1 MSILGA
7 SNNLILIR
15 FILNKKEIQTALPPG
30 TLLLDFIRYH
40 QHQMGTK
47 IGCREGDCG
56 ACSVLVGDFKN
67 KNLHYQSAT
76 SCLTAL
82 GNVHGKH
89 VISIEGLNM
98 AELNLVQQAMKD
110 ESATQCG
117 FCTPGFVVS
126 LSGFC
131 LTEQEPTEENVLAA
145 ISGNICRCTG
155 YKSIEKAAGTV
166 CKSLE
171 NRGNESPIDFAIRK
185 NYLPEYLTEIPARL
199 LALKQ
204 NLNGALQPKTDK
216 PKFLG
221 GGTDLYV
228 QQHETMHH
236 EDIDFL
242 FDQSDLKGIVQK
254 GDICEMGAASTVTD
268 MLESPVFQ
276 AHFPNLKQIGKLVSS
291 EPIRNIATIA
301 GNIINASPIGDL
313 SIFFL
318 ALDAKIHLKN
328 GNEKRIVPLRN
339 LYLGYKKLDRLPEEI
354 VEKISFKLPDGQS
367 KINFEKVCKRTHL
380 DIASVNSAL
389 FVELEGFKILNA
401 GLSAGGVGPV
411 PLFLPKSSAFLSAKT
426 VSIELLE
433 ELLELIQ
440 TEISPISDV
449 RGTETYKR
457 TLLHQLVK
465 AHFSVMFKELDVK
478 QLMNLSL

>member
-1 MSILGA
+1 M
-7 SNNLILIR
+7 ILIR

-30 TLLLDFIRYH
+30 TLLLDFVRYH
-40 QHQMGTK
+40 QHLMGTK

-56 ACSVLVGDFKN
+56 ACSVLIGDFKN
-67 KNLHYQSAT
+67 EKLQYQSAT

-82 GNVHGKH
+82 GNIHGKH
-89 VISIEGLNM
+89 VLTIEGLNM
-98 AELNLVQQAMKD
+98 EELNLPQQAMKD

-131 LTEQEPTEENVLAA
+131 LTEQQPTEENILAA

-155 YKSIEKAAGTV
+155 YKSIEKAAFSV
-166 CKSLE
+166 CKSLKD
-171 NRGNESPIDFAIRK
+171 RGKESPIEFAGR
-185 NYLPEYLTEIPARL
+185 NHFLPEYLKEIPARL
-199 LALKQ
+199 LSLKQ
-204 NLNGALQPKTDK
+204 NLNGALKSKTDK

-242 FDQSDLKGIVQK
+242 FDKSNLNGIVQK
-254 GDICEMGAASTVTD
+254 GNICEMGAASTVTD
-268 MLESPVFQ
+268 MLESTVFQ
-276 AHFPNLKQIGKLVSS
+276 AHFPNLKAIGKLISS

-318 ALDAKIHLKN
+318 ALDAQIHLSN
-328 GNEKRIVPLRN
+328 GNEKRIVPLRK

-354 VEKISFKLPDGQS
+354 VEKISFKLPDNQS
-367 KINFEKVCKRTHL
+367 QINFEKVCKRTHL
-380 DIASVNSAL
+380 DIASVNTAL
-389 FVELEGFKILNA
+389 FVELEGTKILNA
-401 GLSAGGVGPV
+401 GLAAGGVGPV
-411 PLFLPKSSAFLSAKT
+411 PLFLVKSSAFLQGKT
-426 VSIELLE
+426 VTIELLE
-433 ELLELIQ
+433 ELLEMIQ
-440 TEISPISDV
+440 SEISPISDV
-449 RGTETYKR
+449 RGTESYKR

-465 AHFSVMFKELDVK
+465 AHFVQMFKILNVNK
-478 QLMNLSL
+478 LISLSL

>member
-1 MSILGA
+1 M
-7 SNNLILIR
+7 ILIR

-30 TLLLDFIRYH
+30 TLLLDFVRYH
-40 QHQMGTK
+40 QHLMGTK

-56 ACSVLVGDFKN
+56 ACSVLIGDFKN
-67 KNLHYQSAT
+67 EKLQYQSAT

-82 GNVHGKH
+82 GNIHGKH
-89 VISIEGLNM
+89 VLTIEGLNM
-98 AELNLVQQAMKD
+98 EELNLPQQAMKD

-131 LTEQEPTEENVLAA
+131 LTEQQPTEENILAA

-155 YKSIEKAAGTV
+155 YKSIEKAAFSV
-166 CKSLE
+166 CKSLKD
-171 NRGNESPIDFAIRK
+171 RGKESPIEFAGRK
-185 NYLPEYLTEIPARL
+185 HFLPEYLKEIPARL
-199 LALKQ
+199 LSLKQ
-204 NLNGALQPKTDK
+204 NLNGALKSKTDK

-242 FDQSDLKGIVQK
+242 FDKSNLNGIVQK
-254 GDICEMGAASTVTD
+254 GNICEMGAASTVTD
-268 MLESPVFQ
+268 MLESAVFQ
-276 AHFPNLKQIGKLVSS
+276 AHFPNLKAIGKLISS

-318 ALDAKIHLKN
+318 ALDAQIHLSN
-328 GNEKRIVPLRN
+328 GNEKRIVPLRK

-354 VEKISFKLPDGQS
+354 VEKISFKLPDNQS
-367 KINFEKVCKRTHL
+367 QINFEKVCKRTHL
-380 DIASVNSAL
+380 DIASVNTAL
-389 FVELEGFKILNA
+389 FVELEGTKILNA
-401 GLSAGGVGPV
+401 GLAAGGVGPV
-411 PLFLPKSSAFLSAKT
+411 PLFLVKSSAFLQGKT
-426 VSIELLE
+426 VTIELLE
-433 ELLELIQ
+433 ELLEMIQ
-440 TEISPISDV
+440 SEISPISDV
-449 RGTETYKR
+449 RGTESYKR

-465 AHFSVMFKELDVK
+465 AHFVQMFKSLDVNK
-478 QLMNLSL
+478 LISLSL